1 MTTTVSQDEIVQ
13 ILTSLKK
20 SGVES
25 VALTTLEGRS
35 LGSTVTESAARFKL
49 GALSAAS
56 IAIATK
62 TSAEL
67 SLGTLDQIQILSGN
81 GSLLLS
87 AVGPR
92 ALLSVVT
99 GYGADFGQIGREMK
113 RVAAQLAPMIP

>member
-1 MTTTVSQDEIVQ
+1 MSTAIQDEIAQ
-13 ILTSLKK
+13 ILTALKIN
-20 SGVES
+20 GVTS

-62 TSAEL
+62 ATTEL
-67 SLGTLDQIQILSGN
+67 SLGDLDQIQILSSS

-87 AVGPR
+87 VVGHK

-99 GYGADFGQIGREMK
+99 TSGADFSHINREM
-113 RVAAQLAPMIP
+113 RRTAAQLSHMV